1 MLKEY
6 EVTCEVD
13 MCANC
18 IEKVR
23 ITTTHPQKAMMFA
36 EHNLK
41 KKGHFYVSVISCKE
55 VKDEGH

>member
-13 MCANC
+13 MYANC

-23 ITTTHPQKAMMFA
+23 ITTTRPQKAMMFA
-36 EHNLK
+36 GHNLK